1 VSEKRDYYEV
11 LGVEREAGPDEL
23 KRSYRKLALKYHP
36 DRNQEADAE
45 SRFKEV
51 SEAYQVLSDP
61 QKREAYNRFGHQG
74 MGGAGYQPGFQNVD
88 DIFSHFGDIFGD
100 IFGFGGGGGGGGG
113 GGRRRAR
120 RGADIE
126 YPLEIDFLDAVHGCS
141 HDVAVP
147 KHKLCDTC
155 EGSGAAPGSQ
165 PTACGTCG
173 GQGEVIQAQG
183 FFRIRTTCPTCRG
196 EGRVIQ
202 EPCPACSGR
211 RAVPVSEK
219 LKITLP
225 AGVDDDM
232 QLRLGGKGEP
242 SLAGG
247 PPGDLYVT
255 VRVKAHEDF
264 ERRGLDIYSQ
274 VPMSFPQACVGT
286 MLNVDTVDGEQE
298 LEIPPGTP
306 SGKVFRLY
314 GKGVSA
320 VRRRQRGDH
329 YVQAVVAVP
338 KSLSAEEE
346 VLVRQLAELQDER
359 VQEKGFFRDL
369 MDRLKH

>member
-1 VSEKRDYYEV
+1 VAEKRDYYEV
-11 LGVEREAGPDEL
+11 LGVDRSAGPDEL

-61 QKREAYNRFGHQG
+61 QKREAYDRFGHQG
-74 MGGAGYQPGFQNVD
+74 LGGAGYQAGFQNVD
-88 DIFSHFGDIFGD
+88 DIFSHFSDIFGD
-100 IFGFGGGGGGGGG
+100 LFGFGGVGG

-126 YPLEIDFLDAVHGCS
+126 YPLEVDFLEAVHGCK
-141 HDVAVP
+141 HVVAVP

-155 EGSGAAPGSQ
+155 GGSGAAPGSQ
-165 PTACGTCG
+165 PTTCGTCG

-202 EPCPACSGR
+202 EPCPECRGR
-211 RAVPVSEK
+211 RAIPATEK
-219 LKITLP
+219 LEITLP

-232 QLRLGGKGEP
+232 QLRLAGKGEP

-255 VRVKAHEDF
+255 VRVKKHPDF

-274 VPMSFPQACVGT
+274 VPMSFPQACLGT
-286 MLNVDTVDGEQE
+286 TLNVETVDGLQE

-314 GKGVSA
+314 SKGVSA

-338 KSLSAEEE
+338 KTLSSEEE
-346 VLVRQLAELQDER
+346 VLIRKLAELQDER

-369 MDRLKH
+369 MDRLKQ

>member
-1 VSEKRDYYEV
+1 MAEKRDYYEV
-11 LGVEREAGPDEL
+11 LGVSKDTQPGEL
-23 KRSYRKLALKYHP
+23 KRAYRKLALKYHP
-36 DRNQEADAE
+36 DRNQDADAE
-45 SRFKEV
+45 DRFKEV

-61 QKREAYNRFGHQG
+61 QKRDAYDRFGHQG
-74 MGGAGYQPGFQNVD
+74 LGGAGYQAGFQNVD
-88 DIFSHFGDIFGD
+88 DIFSHFSDIFGD
-100 IFGFGGGGGGGGG
+100 LFGFGGMG
-113 GGRRRAR
+113 GGRRRVR
-120 RGADIE
+120 KGADIE
-126 YPLEIDFLDAVHGCS
+126 YPLEIDFLDAVHGCT
-141 HDVAVP
+141 HELTVP
-147 KHKLCDTC
+147 KHQVCDTC
-155 EGSGAAPGSQ
+155 SGSGAKPGSQ
-165 PTACGTCG
+165 PSTCGTCG

-196 EGRVIQ
+196 QGTVIQ
-202 EPCPACSGR
+202 DPCPSCRGR
-211 RAVPVSEK
+211 RAVPTNET

-255 VRVKAHEDF
+255 VRVRKHQDF
-264 ERRGLDIYSQ
+264 ERRGLDIYSKIP
-274 VPMSFPQACVGT
+274 VSYAQACLGAT
-286 MLNVDTVDGEQE
+286 LNIETVDGPQE
-298 LEIPPGTP
+298 LEISAGTP

-338 KSLSAEEE
+338 QSLTAEEE
-346 VLVRQLAELQDER
+346 ELIRQLAELQDDKVHER
-359 VQEKGFFRDL
+359 GFFRDL
-369 MDRLKH
+369 MGKLKN

>member
-1 VSEKRDYYEV
+1 MSEKRDYYEV
-11 LGVEREAGPDEL
+11 LGVDKAAGPDEL
-23 KRSYRKLALKYHP
+23 KKAYRKLALEFHP
-36 DRNQEADAE
+36 DRNQAADAE

-61 QKREAYNRFGHQG
+61 QKRDAYDRFGHQG
-74 MGGAGYQPGFQNVD
+74 LGGAGYQAGFQNVD
-88 DIFSHFGDIFGD
+88 DIFSHFSDIFGD
-100 IFGFGGGGGGGGG
+100 LFGFGGMGG

-126 YPLEIDFLDAVHGCS
+126 YPLEIDFLEAVHGCA
-141 HDVAVP
+141 HEVAVP

-155 EGSGAAPGSQ
+155 GGSGAAPGSE
-165 PTACGTCG
+165 PVTCGTCG

-202 EPCPACSGR
+202 EPCPSCRGK

-232 QLRLGGKGEP
+232 QLRLSGKGEP

-247 PPGDLYVT
+247 QPGDLYVT
-255 VRVKAHEDF
+255 VRVRKHPDF

-274 VPMSFPQACVGT
+274 VPMSYAQACLGT
-286 MLNVDTVDGEQE
+286 TLTVDTVDGDHE
-298 LEIPPGTP
+298 LEIPAGTP

-314 GKGVSA
+314 TKGVSA
-320 VRRRQRGDH
+320 VRGRQRGDH
-329 YVQAVVAVP
+329 YIQAVVAVP
-338 KSLSAEEE
+338 KTLSAEEE
-346 VLVRQLAELQDER
+346 DLIRQLAALQDER
-359 VQEKGFFRDL
+359 VHEKGFFRDL
-369 MDRLKH
+369 VDRLKQ

>member
-11 LGVEREAGPDEL
+11 LGVDKAAGPDEL
-23 KRSYRKLALKYHP
+23 KKAYRKLALKYHP
-36 DRNQEADAE
+36 DRNQEPDAE
-45 SRFKEV
+45 LRFKEV

-61 QKREAYNRFGHQG
+61 QKRDAYDRFGHQG
-74 MGGAGYQPGFQNVD
+74 LGGAGYQAGFQNVD
-88 DIFSHFGDIFGD
+88 DIFSHFSDIFGD
-100 IFGFGGGGGGGGG
+100 LFGFGGMGG
-113 GGRRRAR
+113 GGRRVR

-126 YPLEIDFLDAVHGCS
+126 YPLEIDFLDAVHGCKKT
-141 HDVAVP
+141 VAVP
-147 KHKLCDTC
+147 KHKLCETC

-165 PTACGTCG
+165 PSACGTCG

-202 EPCPACSGR
+202 EPCPECRGR
-211 RAVPVSEK
+211 RAIPAREK
-219 LKITLP
+219 LEITLP

-232 QLRLGGKGEP
+232 QLRLSGKGEP

-255 VRVKAHEDF
+255 VKVRKHQDF
-264 ERRGLDIYSQ
+264 ERRGLDIFSK
-274 VPMSFPQACVGT
+274 VPMSFPQACLGST
-286 MLNVDTVDGEQE
+286 LRIETVDGTQD

-338 KSLSAEEE
+338 KTLSADEEM
-346 VLVRQLAELQDER
+346 LVRKLAELQDER
-359 VQEKGFFRDL
+359 VHEKGFFRDL
-369 MDRLKH
+369 MDRLKT

>member
-1 VSEKRDYYEV
+1 MSEKRDYYEV
-11 LGVEREAGPDEL
+11 LGVERAAGPDEL
-23 KRSYRKLALKYHP
+23 KKAYRKLALKYHP

-45 SRFKEV
+45 TRFKEV

-61 QKREAYNRFGHQG
+61 QKRDAYDRFGHQG
-74 MGGAGYQPGFQNVD
+74 LGGAGYQAGFQNVD
-88 DIFSHFGDIFGD
+88 DIFSHFSDIFGD
-100 IFGFGGGGGGGGG
+100 LFGMGGMGGMRG
-113 GGRRRAR
+113 RRAR

-126 YPLEIDFLDAVHGCS
+126 YPLEIDFLEAVHGCS
-141 HDVAVP
+141 HEVTVP

-155 EGSGAAPGSQ
+155 DGSGAAPGSQ
-165 PTACGTCG
+165 PSACGTCG

-196 EGRVIQ
+196 EGRVVQ
-202 EPCPACSGR
+202 DPCPACRGR

-225 AGVDDDM
+225 AGVDDEM
-232 QLRLGGKGEP
+232 QLRLSGKGEP

-255 VRVKAHEDF
+255 VRVRKHVDF

-274 VPMSFPQACVGT
+274 VPMSYAQACLGT
-286 MLNVDTVDGEQE
+286 TLTVETVDGLHE
-298 LEIPPGTP
+298 LEIPQGTP
-306 SGKVFRLY
+306 SGKVFRLF

-329 YVQAVVAVP
+329 YIQAVVAVP
-338 KSLSAEEE
+338 KTLTAEEE
-346 VLVRQLAELQDER
+346 ELIRQLAELQDEK

-369 MDRLKH
+369 VDRLKH

>member
-1 VSEKRDYYEV
+1 MSEKRDYYEV
-11 LGVEREAGPDEL
+11 LGVERGAEPDAL

-36 DRNQEADAE
+36 DRNQEPDAE
-45 SRFKEV
+45 ARFKEV

-61 QKREAYNRFGHQG
+61 QKRDAYDRFGHQG
-74 MGGAGYQPGFQNVD
+74 LGGAGYQAGFSNVD
-88 DIFSHFGDIFGD
+88 DIFSHFSDIFGD
-100 IFGFGGGGGGGGG
+100 LFGMSG
-113 GGRRRAR
+113 GGRQRAR

-126 YPLEIDFLDAVHGCS
+126 YPLQIDFLDAVHGCS
-141 HDVAVP
+141 HEVSVP

-155 EGSGAAPGSQ
+155 SGTGAAPGSQ

-202 EPCPACSGR
+202 EPCPACRGR

-242 SLAGG
+242 SLGGG

-255 VRVKAHEDF
+255 VRVKPHEDF

-274 VPMSFPQACVGT
+274 VPMSFPQACLGT
-286 MLNVDTVDGEQE
+286 TLSVDTVDGEHE

-338 KSLSAEEE
+338 KTLSDDEES
-346 VLVRQLAELQDER
+346 LVRQLAELQDEK
-359 VQEKGFFRDL
+359 VHEKGFFRDL
-369 MDRLKH
+369 VNRLKH